1 MNTRAENLPP
11 GPLPRGG
18 GDSREVPRPSPHPP
32 ISRTL
37 SLPSNAGVTEGSR
50 RGRLFATTTAV
61 TPRTRAR
68 ASAATATGSR
78 KRNWLGAPWWLYLLL
93 LLGGLCM
100 IVPFLWM
107 LSTSFKPN
115 PEIYTTNLIPQHPT
129 FGNYTNVLRRT
140 HFPRWFLNSLLIAL
154 LTTLSVAFFDSL
166 AGYVLAKY
174 NFPGKRAIFIL
185 ILSTLMVPTEMLV
198 LPWYLMSVNN
208 HWVRGDVNGVG
219 DYFAGYWCIMF
230 PGLMSGFGVFLMRQ
244 FFESVPDDLFDAAR
258 IDGVG
263 EFGLYWRIGMPSVR
277 PALAALCIFTFLG
290 NWNAFLWPLII
301 TNADKLRTVP
311 VGISFF
317 SSDVGSAYDLIMAS
331 ASLATLPVVIVFAIF
346 QRQIIRGIALTGLKS

>member
-1 MNTRAENLPP
+1 MNTRME
-11 GPLPRGG
+11 GGRGG
-18 GDSREVPRPSPHPP
+18 RFF
-32 ISRTL
+32 
-37 SLPSNAGVTEGSR
+37 A
-50 RGRLFATTTAV
+50 ATTTAAAR
-61 TPRTRAR
+61 TRTRAEMK
-68 ASAATATGSR
+68 AATGTR
-78 KRNWLGAPWWLYLLL
+78 RRTWRGAPWWLYALL

-129 FGNYTNVLRRT
+129 LTNYANVLGKT
-140 HFPRWFLNSLLIAL
+140 HFPRWFLNSLIIAAI
-154 LTTLSVAFFDSL
+154 TTLSIAFFDSL
-166 AGYVLAKY
+166 TGFVLAKY
-174 NFPGKRAIFIL
+174 NFPGKRAIFIM

-208 HWVRGDVNGVG
+208 HWVRGDVTGIG
-219 DYFAGYWCIMF
+219 DYAAGYWSIMF

-244 FFESVPDDLFDAAR
+244 FFESIPDDLFDAAR
-258 IDGVG
+258 IDGVS
-263 EFGLYWRIGMPSVR
+263 EFGLYWRIGLPSVR

-346 QRQIIRGIALTGLKS
+346 QRQIIRGIALTGLKA

>member
-1 MNTRAENLPP
+1 MNTKA
-11 GPLPRGG
+11 
-18 GDSREVPRPSPHPP
+18 GDQGVKA
-32 ISRTL
+32 TL
-37 SLPSNAGVTEGSR
+37 MATVT
-50 RGRLFATTTAV
+50 
-61 TPRTRAR
+61 
-68 ASAATATGSR
+68 SAATTHKRVRAGAEAATGAR
-78 KRNWLGAPWWLYLLL
+78 RRNWLGGPWWLYLLL

-115 PEIYTTNLIPQHPT
+115 PEIYTTSLIPKHPT
-129 FGNYTNVLRRT
+129 FANYINVLEKT
-140 HFPRWFLNSLLIAL
+140 HFPRWFLNSLIIAL
-154 LTTLSVAFFDSL
+154 VTTLSVAFFDSL
-166 AGYVLAKY
+166 TGFVLAKY
-174 NFPGKRAIFIL
+174 NFPGKRAIFIM

-208 HWVRGDVNGVG
+208 HWVRGDVTGIG
-219 DYFAGYWCIMF
+219 DYAAGYWSIMF

-244 FFESVPDDLFDAAR
+244 FFESLPDDLFDAAR
-258 IDGVG
+258 IDGVS
-263 EFGLYWRIGMPSVR
+263 EFGLYWRIALPSVR
-277 PALAALCIFTFLG
+277 PAIAALCIFTFLG

-301 TNADKLRTVP
+301 TNADTLRTIP

>member
-1 MNTRAENLPP
+1 MNTNRSP
-11 GPLPRGG
+11 GPFPQRERGQG
-18 GDSREVPRPSPHPP
+18 AR
-32 ISRTL
+32 L
-37 SLPSNAGVTEGSR
+37 LAVTS
-50 RGRLFATTTAV
+50 ATTPV
-61 TPRTRAR
+61 TRAR
-68 ASAATATGSR
+68 ASTSATTGTR
-78 KRNWLGAPWWLYLLL
+78 RRNWLGGPWWLYLLL

-107 LSTSFKPN
+107 LATSFKPN

-129 FGNYTNVLRRT
+129 LRNYTNVLEKT
-140 HFPRWFLNSLLIAL
+140 QFPRWFLNSLIIAAI
-154 LTTLSVAFFDSL
+154 TTLSVAFFDSL
-166 AGYVLAKY
+166 VGFVLAKY
-174 NFPGKRAIFIL
+174 NFPGKRAIFIM

-208 HWVRGDVNGVG
+208 HWVRGDVGGIG
-219 DYFAGYWCIMF
+219 DYAAGYWSIMF

-244 FFESVPDDLFDAAR
+244 FFEGIPDDLFDAAR
-258 IDGVG
+258 LDGVS
-263 EFGLYWRIGMPSVR
+263 EFGLYWRIGLPSVR
-277 PALAALCIFTFLG
+277 PAVAALCIFTFLG

-346 QRQIIRGIALTGLKS
+346 QRQIIRGVALTGLKG

>member
-1 MNTRAENLPP
+1 M
-11 GPLPRGG
+11 GG
-18 GDSREVPRPSPHPP
+18 
-32 ISRTL
+32 
-37 SLPSNAGVTEGSR
+37 
-50 RGRLFATTTAV
+50 
-61 TPRTRAR
+61 
-68 ASAATATGSR
+68 
-78 KRNWLGAPWWLYLLL
+78 PWWLYLLL

-129 FGNYTNVLRRT
+129 LTNYTNVLEKT
-140 HFPRWFLNSLLIAL
+140 HFPRWFLNSLIIAL
-154 LTTLSVAFFDSL
+154 VTTLSVAFFDSL
-166 AGYVLAKY
+166 AGFVLAKY
-174 NFPGKRAIFIL
+174 NFPGKRAIFIM

-198 LPWYLMSVNN
+198 LPWYLMSVNR
-208 HWVRGDVNGVG
+208 HWVRGDVAGIG
-219 DYFAGYWCIMF
+219 DYLAGYWSIMF

-258 IDGVG
+258 IDGVS
-263 EFGLYWRIGMPSVR
+263 EFGLYWRIALPSVR

>member
-1 MNTRAENLPP
+1 MATA
-11 GPLPRGG
+11 
-18 GDSREVPRPSPHPP
+18 
-32 ISRTL
+32 
-37 SLPSNAGVTEGSR
+37 
-50 RGRLFATTTAV
+50 ATTTAAAR
-61 TPRTRAR
+61 TRPRTDVE
-68 ASAATATGSR
+68 AAIGMR
-78 KRNWLGAPWWLYLLL
+78 RRHWLGGPWWLYLLL

-115 PEIYTTNLIPQHPT
+115 PEIYTTSLIPQHPT
-129 FGNYTNVLRRT
+129 LTNYTNVLEKT
-140 HFPRWFLNSLLIAL
+140 HFPRWFLNSLITAGI
-154 LTTLSVAFFDSL
+154 TTLSVAFFDSL
-166 AGYVLAKY
+166 AGFVLAKY
-174 NFPGKRAIFIL
+174 NFPGKRAIFIM

-208 HWVRGDVNGVG
+208 HWVRGDVTGIG
-219 DYFAGYWCIMF
+219 DYAVGYWSIMF

-244 FFESVPDDLFDAAR
+244 FFESIPDDLFDAAR
-258 IDGVG
+258 IDGVS
-263 EFGLYWRIGMPSVR
+263 EFGLYWRIGLPSVR
-277 PALAALCIFTFLG
+277 PAIAALCIFTFLG

-301 TNADKLRTVP
+301 TNADKLRTIP

>member
-11 GPLPRGG
+11 
-18 GDSREVPRPSPHPP
+18 RP
-32 ISRTL
+32 
-37 SLPSNAGVTEGSR
+37 PSHAGVAEGGR
-50 RGRLFATTTAV
+50 PLGNRGVRLFAATSTA
-61 TPRTRAR
+61 TPRTPVYTSAR
-68 ASAATATGSR
+68 TIAETR
-78 KRNWLGAPWWLYLLL
+78 RRNWLGGPWWLYLLL

-115 PEIYTTNLIPQHPT
+115 PEIYTTSLIPRHPT
-129 FGNYTNVLRRT
+129 LANYTNVLEKT
-140 HFPRWFLNSLLIAL
+140 HFPRWFLNSLIVAGI
-154 LTTLSVAFFDSL
+154 TTLSVAFFDSL
-166 AGYVLAKY
+166 AGFVLAKY
-174 NFPGKRAIFIL
+174 NFPGKRAIFIM

-208 HWVRGDVNGVG
+208 HWVRGDVTGIG
-219 DYFAGYWCIMF
+219 DYAAGYWSIMF

-244 FFESVPDDLFDAAR
+244 FFEGIPDDLFDAAR
-258 IDGVG
+258 IDGVS
-263 EFGLYWRIGMPSVR
+263 EFGLYWRIGLPSVR
-277 PALAALCIFTFLG
+277 PAIAALCIFTFLG

-301 TNADKLRTVP
+301 TNADKLRTIP